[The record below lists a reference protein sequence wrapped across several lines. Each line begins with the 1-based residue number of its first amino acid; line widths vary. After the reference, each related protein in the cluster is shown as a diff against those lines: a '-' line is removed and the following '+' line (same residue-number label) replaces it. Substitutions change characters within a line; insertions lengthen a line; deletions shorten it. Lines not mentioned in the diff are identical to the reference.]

1 MGETFAYKEY
11 LAGLLAGVA
20 TVITGHPF
28 DTVKVS
34 ALQVPL
40 SIFSFLKNWIVS
52 NEVLWFGQ
60 S

>member
-1 MGETFAYKEY
+1 MGEAFAYKEY

-34 ALQVPL
+34 ALQVPV
-40 SIFSFLKNWIVS
+40 SHFSDFWC
-52 NEVLWFGQ
+52 
-60 S
+60 